1 MALYRGKSG
10 YILSPSVLSA
20 DFSQLIRML
29 PTLCTYTLET
39 QVIPEDGNYYMD
51 PLLDYALT
59 GVDFRSAS
67 TLMKQMIYG

>member
-1 MALYRGKSG
+1 
-10 YILSPSVLSA
+10 
-20 DFSQLIRML
+20 
-29 PTLCTYTLET
+29 
-39 QVIPEDGNYYMD
+39 VIPEDGNYYMD